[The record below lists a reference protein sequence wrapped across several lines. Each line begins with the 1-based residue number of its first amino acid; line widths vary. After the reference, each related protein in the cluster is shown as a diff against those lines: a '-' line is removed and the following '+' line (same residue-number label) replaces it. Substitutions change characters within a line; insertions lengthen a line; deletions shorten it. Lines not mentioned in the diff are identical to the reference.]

1 MSLENFLEFIEIRTK
16 TLSVL
21 AFIVGLSFTFYY
33 FGNLNWVNTVLF
45 FIAMFTFDIVTT
57 EINNTM
63 DFVKAKDQNYRD
75 NINLLGR
82 EHISVATAATYII
95 VGLVIASAIGIYL
108 VTQTNLLLLALGGL
122 CFIIGIFY
130 TFGPLP
136 LSRLPLGE
144 VFSGVTMGFG
154 IPFIFAYVNLN
165 DAALLSL
172 EIDQHWNFTFSGSLI
187 AVAAFVVATYPIAC
201 YIANVMLANN
211 LSDMETDIKNHRL
224 TFPIMAGKKLA
235 ILTYEF
241 LALSPYL
248 ALIVA
253 VILKFLPITSLLTF
267 FTLLKIYPNV
277 KLFANKQDKKTTFPT
292 SIQNATIFTVALA
305 VTTIVGALINF

>member
-1 MSLENFLEFIEIRTK
+1 MSLKNFLEFIEIRTK

-187 AVAAFVVATYPIAC
+187 AVAAFAVATYPIAC
-201 YIANVMLANN
+201 YIGNVMLANN